1 ATITQPGTSSIG
13 SSIIDFNGDGIADT
27 LSYNASTGAWSTN
40 VTGSGTAASG
50 VWPTGLAVQSVDLD
64 GNGLT
69 DMFGYNSTSGAWMKA
84 VSNGQGGFTTVT
96 GTWWPGWQVSI
107 LDLDGRGQYGV
118 FLANG
123 EGLMTPVDTGLAGEP
138 TARPWLSAD
147 RLRMYFSSTRGGGG
161 TLQDLF
167 VATRTSP
174 TAAFGAPVAIAELNG
189 IMTNDASPSLTSDE
203 LTLVFESDR
212 AGGLGGSDLWIA
224 TRTSRTGFFG
234 PPQALMSVN
243 SSARDANPEISSDG
257 RTLYFESERAG
268 GKGGADIWVT
278 TRETNTGS
286 FGPAMNF

>member
-1 ATITQPGTSSIG
+1 
-13 SSIIDFNGDGIADT
+13 
-27 LSYNASTGAWSTN
+27 
-40 VTGSGTAASG
+40 
-50 VWPTGLAVQSVDLD
+50 
-64 GNGLT
+64 
-69 DMFGYNSTSGAWMKA
+69 
-84 VSNGQGGFTTVT
+84 
-96 GTWWPGWQVSI
+96 
-107 LDLDGRGQYGV
+107 
-118 FLANG
+118 
-123 EGLMTPVDTGLAGEP
+123 
-138 TARPWLSAD
+138 
-147 RLRMYFSSTRGGGG
+147 
-161 TLQDLF
+161 
-167 VATRTSP
+167 SP

-286 FGPAMNF
+286 FGPAMNFGAVNTAGIESHPSVSADTQNLYFSSDRAGGTATAGMWRTRLQCD